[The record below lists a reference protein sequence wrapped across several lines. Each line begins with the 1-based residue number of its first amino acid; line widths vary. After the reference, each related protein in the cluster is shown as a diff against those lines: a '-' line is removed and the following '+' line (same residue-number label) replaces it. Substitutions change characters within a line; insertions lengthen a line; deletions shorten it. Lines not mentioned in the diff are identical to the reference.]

1 MAEPLPKEKRKEL
14 FDMFDSR
21 GPDGKPSLEEI
32 AAAANVSLGSVHS
45 YHKRWQ
51 EKRREEE
58 KVKNNVVQQSPL
70 DLLEDFLKKA
80 PGVNEG
86 GVEWC
91 MTQLSL
97 KEDSGQALNPGEV
110 YQLILESTKVRPFF
124 AQEAVKVAFG
134 PSTTAA
140 PFLGPY
146 GTPQAT

>member
-58 KVKNNVVQQSPL
+58 KVKN
-70 DLLEDFLKKA
+70 K
-80 PGVNEG
+80 
-86 GVEWC
+86 
-91 MTQLSL
+91 
-97 KEDSGQALNPGEV
+97 QAANLGM
-110 YQLILESTKVRPFF
+110 
-124 AQEAVKVAFG
+124 
-134 PSTTAA
+134 AA
-140 PFLGPY
+140 R
-146 GTPQAT
+146 